1 MFHAQTYDGCLP
13 FTKITRVKILNA
25 GKHSISKSAEHI
37 KVKSIVYN
45 TLTYP
50 WENSLVTLIDK
61 IIMIEI
67 YTK

>member
-37 KVKSIVYN
+37 NLRAIFR
-45 TLTYP
+45 
-50 WENSLVTLIDK
+50 ENRESQDTRQK
-61 IIMIEI
+61 IKFFIL
-67 YTK
+67 